1 MILPCESDITKS
13 MLSRRD
19 FGLTALAAAPFAR
32 LHAARVDSKIHGVMV
47 GAQSY
52 SFRDMSV
59 EDAVKAMK
67 DIGLG
72 YVELWQGHLEKGV
85 EKNDLEK
92 WMMSPDSLA
101 KAKQVKKLFDDAGVQ
116 IYAYNCSFRRDWSDA
131 RSEAGMAMAKAL
143 GTKIITASSQVSAAA
158 KLQPLAKKHGV
169 VIAMHNHANLKDPEE
184 YAKPESFEKAM
195 QAGPNIA
202 INLDI
207 GHFTAANFDAVDYL
221 KKQHKNIKTIHI
233 KDRKKNDGANVPLGQ
248 GDTPIKEV
256 LQLLKTNKWAIP
268 AMIEYEYKGAN
279 TVEEVRKCFEY
290 CKQALA

>member
-1 MILPCESDITKS
+1 

-19 FGLTALAAAPFAR
+19 FGLAALAAAPLAR
-32 LHAARVDSKIHGVMV
+32 LHAAPAKSKINGVML

-59 EDAVKAMK
+59 EDAAKAMK

-85 EKNDLEK
+85 PKADVAK
-92 WMMSPDSLA
+92 WMQSPDA
-101 KAKQVKKLFDDAGVQ
+101 TARARQVKKLFDEAGVR
-116 IYAYNCSFRRDWSDA
+116 IYAYNCSFKRDWPA
-131 RSEAGMAMAKAL
+131 AQSEAGMALAKAL
-143 GTKIITASSQVSAAA
+143 GTQIITASSQVSAAP

-169 VIAMHNHANLKDPEE
+169 IIAMHNHANLKDPDE

-207 GHFTAANFDAVDYL
+207 GHFTAANYDPVEYL
-221 KKQHKNIKTIHI
+221 KKQHKNIKTLHI